1 MRALKLV
8 QHMKTGAGLVPEAT
22 LHKIKA
28 SSRHRDMLVK
38 VPVEA
43 HKQYWLDIYS
53 DLTNFLRLRLSTTW
67 IPRSLNSFLNLNTRF
82 VLLVLAAL
90 FMSLSTGVTLAA
102 DRGMGLAST
111 RSCEPGQVVTTPETQ
126 EHGLSQ
132 KAEEV
137 ARFFN
142 FSITNS
148 IVVTWMVALGLIGVS
163 YFATRNMKPVPGRL
177 QNVFEW
183 LVESLY
189 SFLEEIIG
197 PHLVKRTF
205 WFFATIFIFILATN
219 WMGLIPGVGSIGWG
233 HRTSHGFV
241 IDQPLFRGV
250 NADVNMTLAMALVF
264 FACWIVWA
272 LQEVGPVGFLKELFA
287 PKGETT
293 GLLKLL
299 MIFVFFA
306 AGCLE
311 IISILF
317 RPVSLSFRL
326 YGNIF
331 AGENLL
337 EAMAKMVPG
346 LGWLLP
352 IPFYLLELLMG
363 LVQALVFM
371 LLTAVFTMLICQH
384 ETKEVAVAHE

>member
-1 MRALKLV
+1 MSTLLKFKVTVVSVVLSLALMSL
-8 QHMKTGAGLVPEAT
+8 GAGV
-22 LHKIKA
+22 
-28 SSRHRDMLVK
+28 
-38 VPVEA
+38 
-43 HKQYWLDIYS
+43 
-53 DLTNFLRLRLSTTW
+53 TT
-67 IPRSLNSFLNLNTRF
+67 
-82 VLLVLAAL
+82 
-90 FMSLSTGVTLAA
+90 AA
-102 DRGMGLAST
+102 DRTLPSISPAFSK
-111 RSCEPGQVVTTPETQ
+111 PGPPVVSPGKE

-132 KAEEV
+132 KAEEIG
-137 ARFFN
+137 RFAS

-148 IVVTWMVALGLIGVS
+148 IVVTWIVALGLIV
-163 YFATRNMKPVPGRL
+163 FANLATRNMRPVPGVM
-177 QNVFEW
+177 QNLFEW

-189 SFLEEIIG
+189 SFLEAIIG
-197 PHLVKRTF
+197 PHLVRRTF
-205 WFFATIFIFILATN
+205 WFFATIFIFILTTN
-219 WMGLIPGVGSIGWG
+219 WMGLLPGVGSIGWG
-233 HRTSHGFV
+233 HRTPDGFV
-241 IDQPLFRGV
+241 IDHPLFRGA

-272 LQEVGPVGFLKELFA
+272 LQEVGPAGFLKELFA

-299 MIFVFFA
+299 MICVFFA

-311 IISILF
+311 VISILF

-346 LGWLLP
+346 FGWLLP
-352 IPFYLLELLMG
+352 IPFYLLELLVG

-384 ETKEVAVAHE
+384 EEKAPALAHH